1 VTHHVALTIALAFAA
16 GMTVQCAARSLRV
29 PAIILLL
36 AAGVALGPEGLG
48 WVEPHLLG
56 DGLFILVDFAVAIIL
71 FEGGLNLRLD
81 RLRREQR
88 AIRRLVTWGALV
100 TLIGGGVAARYWLG
114 WSWPMALLFGSLVVV
129 TGPTVVSPLVRHLRL
144 HTRPQTIL
152 EAEGVLID
160 PIGALLAVLVL
171 QVTLA
176 PDPFA
181 VAGEFGGLLGR
192 IAIGAI
198 CGVVGGLVIAGA
210 LRLPAFV
217 HGFENALTLAL
228 VVLLFHASDALVAPS
243 GLLAVTV
250 AGLVVGN
257 VKSPMDDDLREF
269 KDQLTVL
276 MIGVVFILLAAD
288 IAVGDIWALGL
299 SGVGVLATLM
309 LVVRPASVWIST
321 VGTGLSWR
329 EQVFLAAIAP
339 RGIVAAA
346 IASLTAR
353 AISGE
358 AAAQSAELRALV
370 FLVIAGTVVT
380 AGVVALPL
388 ASLLRLRRPR
398 RDRVAVLGAQGL
410 GMAAAQALQTAG
422 QSVVVLDADPQRCRQ
437 AEQAG
442 LTVVYGNALQERTLL
457 RVPIEDVGT
466 ALGATF
472 NDNLNSQFVGLA
484 RHTFGVGRGLVSVQA
499 LDGGKVPEHVR
510 RNDGDVLF
518 EGPHDQEQWD
528 VRWRHRDVDLVNI
541 QYSGPHT
548 SGTTNDATVPASQEL
563 FVILTHVRAGK
574 VQAMSLALAQ
584 ALKIGDAATAAVY
597 RREHEAALEM
607 LQQRGWVLAPD
618 TSSPPAEDETG
629 TSA

>member
-1 VTHHVALTIALAFAA
+1 MSHHVALTIALAFAA
-16 GMTVQCAARSLRV
+16 GMVVQCAARSLRV
-29 PAIILLL
+29 PAIVLLL
-36 AAGVALGPEGLG
+36 AAGVALGPEGAG
-48 WVEPHLLG
+48 WVEPRLLG

-71 FEGGLNLRLD
+71 FEGGLNLRID

-88 AIRRLVTWGALV
+88 AIRQLVTWGALV
-100 TLIGGGVAARYWLG
+100 TLVGGGAAAWYWLQ

-176 PDPFA
+176 TDPLG
-181 VAGEFGGLLGR
+181 VMGE
-192 IAIGAI
+192 
-198 CGVVGGLVIAGA
+198 VGGLVGRVAVGTLFGVLGGLAIAA
-210 LRLPAFV
+210 VLRLPTFV

-228 VVLLFHASDALVAPS
+228 VVLLFHASDAVVAPS

-257 VKSPMDDDLREF
+257 VKSPMDEDLREF

-288 IAVGDIWALGL
+288 IALRDVWALGWA
-299 SGVGVLATLM
+299 GVGVLATLM
-309 LVVRPASVWIST
+309 FVVRPVAVWVST
-321 VGTGLSWR
+321 RGTGIPWR
-329 EQVFLAAIAP
+329 EQLFLAAIAP

-346 IASLTAR
+346 IASLTAQ
-353 AISGE
+353 AIATQAGE
-358 AAAQSAELRALV
+358 QGTSLRALV

-380 AGVVALPL
+380 AGIVALPL
-388 ASLLRLRRPR
+388 ASVLRLRRPR

-410 GMAAAQALQTAG
+410 DLAVGRALQSAG
-422 QSVVVLDADPQRCRQ
+422 QSVVVLDADPQRCRA
-437 AEQAG
+437 AEEAG
-442 LTVVYGNALQERTLL
+442 MTVVYGNALQDRTLL

-472 NDNLNSQFVGLA
+472 NDVLNSQFVGLA
-484 RHTFGVGRGLVSVQA
+484 SQTFGVGRGLASVEV
-499 LDGGKVPEHVR
+499 LDGDKAPEHVR
-510 RNDGDVLF
+510 RNGGDVLF

-528 VRWRHRDVDLVNI
+528 VRWRHRDVELVPLE
-541 QYSGPHT
+541 YTEPAEGAADSGGAGPST
-548 SGTTNDATVPASQEL
+548 QEL
-563 FVILTHVRAGK
+563 YVLLTHARAGK
-574 VQAMSLALAQ
+574 VQAMSLSLGRALVRGDQTLA
-584 ALKIGDAATAAVY
+584 AIHRRERDAA
-597 RREHEAALEM
+597 
-607 LQQRGWVLAPD
+607 LQLLRDRGWHLLATDAEP
-618 TSSPPAEDETG
+618 PPAG
-629 TSA
+629 

>member
-1 VTHHVALTIALAFAA
+1 
-16 GMTVQCAARSLRV
+16 MTVQCVARSLRV

-48 WVEPHLLG
+48 WVEPRLLG

-100 TLIGGGVAARYWLG
+100 TLVGGGVAARYWLG

-181 VAGEFGGLLGR
+181 VVGELGGLVGR
-192 IAIGAI
+192 IAIGAV
-198 CGVVGGLVIAGA
+198 CGVVGGLVIAAA

-257 VKSPMDDDLREF
+257 VKSPMDEDLREF

-288 IAVGDIWALGL
+288 IALQDLWSLGL
-299 SGVGVLATLM
+299 SGVGVLATLI
-309 LVVRPASVWIST
+309 LVVRPAAVWVST
-321 VGTGLSWR
+321 LGTGLSRR
-329 EQVFLAAIAP
+329 EQLFLAAIAP

-353 AISGE
+353 AISAQAG
-358 AAAQSAELRALV
+358 AQSAELRALV

-380 AGVVALPL
+380 AGIVALPL

-410 GMAAAQALQTAG
+410 GMAVAHALQTAG
-422 QSVVVLDADPQRCRQ
+422 QSVVVLDADPQRCRG

-472 NDNLNSQFVGLA
+472 NDHLNSQFVGLA
-484 RHTFGVGRGLVSVQA
+484 RHTFGVGRGLASVQA
-499 LDGGKVPEHVR
+499 LDGGKAPEHVR

-518 EGPHDQEQWD
+518 EGAHDQEQWD
-528 VRWRHRDVDLVNI
+528 VRWRHRDVDLVAI
-541 QYSGPHT
+541 DYADSVASGRDE
-548 SGTTNDATVPASQEL
+548 GEAEPAPQEL
-563 FVILTHVRAGK
+563 FVILTHARAGR
-574 VQAMSLALAQ
+574 VQAMSLALART
-584 ALKIGDAATAAVY
+584 LKTGDSATVAVY
-597 RREHEAALEM
+597 RREREAALALLET
-607 LQQRGWVLAPD
+607 RGWTLHADDVERA
-618 TSSPPAEDETG
+618 AG
-629 TSA
+629 G